1 MENLDAEAQAD
12 LWKYVYGFSEL
23 RMVKCAVELGLAD
36 VVEKHGRP
44 MMLSELSSAV
54 GCPETTLFRVMRFL
68 NHRGIFKKQVMKNDD
83 ASSVCYVQT
92 PLSRLLTRENMGPL
106 VLAQDGPDSHLS
118 VEDLKAGKGSGSEPA
133 TADDKIWS
141 PEFGGEEFNRL
152 SDDLI
157 TDKGLPRD
165 FSGNFFVG
173 GCGRSGRN
181 SSRDAGPGLSL
192 DEGINF
198 DLPHVVSGEPALDRV
213 HHIGGDM
220 FETIPKGDAVILMS
234 ILHDWSDQLSIK
246 ILKKC
251 KEAIPVDRGKVII
264 VDAVLDSD
272 EEERNDEFTGAR
284 LAQDMGIL
292 IGTVTGKERTAKEWA
307 QLIDAAGSSS
317 HKIKHI
323 KAIESVIV
331 ACP

>member
-1 MENLDAEAQAD
+1 
-12 LWKYVYGFSEL
+12 
-23 RMVKCAVELGLAD
+23 
-36 VVEKHGRP
+36 
-44 MMLSELSSAV
+44 
-54 GCPETTLFRVMRFL
+54 
-68 NHRGIFKKQVMKNDD
+68 
-83 ASSVCYVQT
+83 
-92 PLSRLLTRENMGPL
+92 MGPL

-152 SDDLI
+152 VRDYFHCHGRVTTSSLI
-157 TDKGLPRD
+157 RD
-165 FSGNFFVG
+165 CPKIFREISLLVDVG
-173 GCGRSGRN
+173 GR
-181 SSRDAGPGLSL
+181 AGTALGMLVQAFPSMR
-192 DEGINF
+192 GINF
-198 DLPHVVSGEPALDRV
+198 DLPHVVSGAPALDLV
-213 HHIGGDM
+213 HHVGGDM

-234 ILHDWSDQLSIK
+234 ILHDWSDQLCIK

-272 EEERNDEFTGAR
+272 EEQRNDEFTGAR

-307 QLIDAAGSSS
+307 QLIDAAGFGS

-331 ACP
+331 AYP

>member
-1 MENLDAEAQAD
+1 
-12 LWKYVYGFSEL
+12 
-23 RMVKCAVELGLAD
+23 MVKCAVELGLAD

-68 NHRGIFKKQVMKNDD
+68 NHRGIFKKQVIKNDD
-83 ASSVCYVQT
+83 ALSVYYIQT

-118 VEDLKAGKGSGSEPA
+118 AEDLKAGKGSGLEPA

-141 PEFGGEEFNRL
+141 PEFGGEEFNSLVRDYFYCHGRVTT
-152 SDDLI
+152 SSLI
-157 TDKGLPRD
+157 RD
-165 FSGNFFVG
+165 CPEIFRGISLLVDVG
-173 GCGRSGRN
+173 GR
-181 SSRDAGPGLSL
+181 AGTTLGMMVQAFPWMR
-192 DEGINF
+192 GINF
-198 DLPHVVSGEPALDRV
+198 DLSHVVSRAPTLDRV

-220 FETIPKGDAVILMS
+220 FETIPKGDAVIPMA
-234 ILHDWSDQLSIK
+234 ILHDWSDQLAIK

-264 VDAVLDSD
+264 VDAVLDD
-272 EEERNDEFTGAR
+272 EEERNDEFTGVR

-307 QLIDAAGSSS
+307 QLITAAGFGS

-331 ACP
+331 AYP